1 MKIFDKIL
9 FTLNKTKK
17 RKNFSFW
24 RFLRNLFLFGLIT
37 GILIIIISSIYIRI
51 NYEQNFALQHSSGQ
65 AENKD
70 CAVVF
75 GAAVWRDDIPSHAL
89 FDRTMSGIN
98 LYRDKHVK
106 CLIFSGGKSKYGS
119 HEVDV
124 MKKTALKFSIPES
137 DIFLD
142 YEGNSTIETVRNM
155 RQNFAEKSL
164 VFVSNDFHLA
174 RIKLLANRLGI
185 KNFAIH
191 SAKYNKGRYFKD
203 SYFFFRE
210 ILGVSFYG
218 IFLW

>member
-1 MKIFDKIL
+1 MNFTFKIP
-9 FTLNKTKK
+9 
-17 RKNFSFW
+17 RKFSFW
-24 RFLRNLFLFGLIT
+24 KFFKNLVLFGLIT
-37 GILIIIISSIYIRI
+37 GILITIISSIYIRV
-51 NYEQNFALQHSSGQ
+51 NYNHNFAG
-65 AENKD
+65 NKD

-185 KNFAIH
+185 NDFAIH

-203 SYFFFRE
+203 YYFFFRE
-210 ILGVSFYG
+210 IVGVAFYG
-218 IFLW
+218 LFLW